1 VNFASLVLFIYYFF
15 IKCII
20 RIANFHIISYNKYTS
35 HWKAG
40 DLLSN
45 PSATFVQNLLE
56 KAFSKQASDI
66 HFYPAAEKNNVQVYF
81 RMLGQRHYFST
92 LNSQTYKMLLTYFK
106 FISNMDIA
114 EINKPQDGAVTFD
127 SKQNKRYALRLS
139 TLPNQQT
146 ESLMIRILPQEKS
159 PQLQQLCIF
168 PSQIISMKHWLKNRA
183 GILLMTGPTG
193 SGKTTAMYAL
203 LENVLHE
210 TSQQII
216 TLEDPIERQ
225 LNNVIQVEVNERA
238 GVTYQTGLK
247 AALRHDPDILLIGEI
262 RDKETAVFA
271 FQAALTGH
279 LVLSTLHAKDAP
291 GTIDR
296 LVDIG
301 IPREDIAQTLI
312 AVAAIQLLP
321 LQHAGYGRRAAIL
334 ELLEGA
340 NLQNV
345 IQTGRE
351 SISPGFQTFDR
362 LREKAYMYGFISQE
376 IYEKYS

>member
-1 VNFASLVLFIYYFF
+1 MLHLFFLSYFF
-15 IKCII
+15 IIPSVS
-20 RIANFHIISYNKYTS
+20 IANFHIISYNKYTS
-35 HWKAG
+35 HWKVG

-56 KAFSKQASDI
+56 KAFFKQASDI
-66 HFYPAAEKNNVQVYF
+66 HFYPATEKKGVQVYF

-114 EINKPQDGAVTFD
+114 EINKPQDGAVTFA
-127 SKQNKRYALRLS
+127 SKQNQQYALRLS

-159 PQLQQLCIF
+159 PQLEQLCIF
-168 PSQIISMKHWLKNRA
+168 PSQIISMKHWLRNRA

-203 LENVLHE
+203 LENLLRE

-296 LVDIG
+296 LVDLG

-334 ELLEGA
+334 ELLEGK

-351 SISPGFQTFDR
+351 SISSGFQTFHR
-362 LREKAYMYGFISQE
+362 LREKAYMYGFISKE